1 MTDTTA
7 PADSVALLALALG
20 LLGLGWNLGLVAGT
34 AIITDTVPPATRA
47 KTQGMVDVSIAIA
60 GATGGLASGLVV
72 AAAGY
77 PVLALTGGILALAVL
92 PAIAATASSR

>member
-1 MTDTTA
+1 M
-7 PADSVALLALALG
+7 ALA

-34 AIITDTVPPATRA
+34 AIITDTVPLATRA

-72 AAAGY
+72 AASGY

-92 PAIAATASSR
+92 PAIAATASRR